1 MNTDQ
6 PLLACGWQE
15 QRFAAKAAQ
24 LAGQLDLPVV
34 QVSVSVQDLPFGYLL
49 LCDDSGLSLQR
60 CGKKAPGPVQA
71 DFVTGAVAHRRQFGG
86 GQGQM
91 IARACGVANG
101 IRPSIADVTAG
112 LGRDAFVL
120 ASLGCQ
126 VQLIERSA
134 LIHLLLEDGLVRAKE
149 QSELEGII
157 SRMVLVQADALN
169 WLQYQAALPES
180 ERPQVV
186 YLDPMFPHRDK
197 SALVKKE
204 MLVFRDLVGDDA
216 DADGLLD
223 AALAVAQC
231 RVVVKRP
238 RKAPCLMQREPVFR
252 LEGKSSRF
260 DIYSLKKLF

>member
-1 MNTDQ
+1 MQANQ
-6 PLLACGWQE
+6 ALLACGWQE
-15 QRFAAKAAQ
+15 PAFAARAELLAAQ
-24 LAGQLDLPVV
+24 LQVPVI
-34 QVSVSVQDLPFGYLL
+34 QVTSLQQLPFTYLL
-49 LCDDSGLSLQR
+49 LCDASGLALQM
-60 CGKKAPGPVQA
+60 CGKKPPGPVRA
-71 DFVTGAVAHRRQFGG
+71 DFVSGAVAHRRQFGG

-91 IARACGVANG
+91 IAKACGIAKG
-101 IRPSIADVTAG
+101 IRPSVADVTAG

-126 VQLIERSA
+126 VQLVERSA
-134 LIHLLLEDGLVRAKE
+134 LVHLLLEDGLIRAVE
-149 QSELEGII
+149 HPELDEII
-157 SRMVLVQADALN
+157 SRMTLVQADALD
-169 WLQYQAALPES
+169 WLRRQLALSES

-204 MLVFRDLVGDDA
+204 MLLFRDLVGEDA

-238 RKAPCLMQREPVFR
+238 RKAPCLMQREPSYR
-252 LEGKSSRF
+252 LEGKSSRY